1 MNFSI
6 SGYQRVSWGPV
17 RQFEIM
23 TSDFIQIL
31 HTGHHHWV
39 CVSSIGCEP
48 GVVHLYDSLFSG
60 VIDNDVK
67 EQVICLFGE
76 KDVKVVNVQQQTN
89 MYDCGIFAIAF
100 ATCLACNILPETV
113 HLDVA
118 LLRPHLKR
126 CLKSGQMEPF
136 PILN

>member
-31 HTGHHHWV
+31 H
-39 CVSSIGCEP
+39 
-48 GVVHLYDSLFSG
+48 SLFSG
-60 VIDNDVK
+60 VIDDDVK

-76 KDVKVVNVQQQTN
+76 EDVKVVNVQQKTN